1 MDYMEAIARLNGM
14 QKDELETE
22 FKSAEGERDGSADI
36 LKRIVG
42 SVFSASKEIKAE
54 ELYRV
59 VIN

>member
-54 ELYRV
+54 EL
-59 VIN
+59 